1 LQACPTEL
9 PDAKKLCLQHAFM
22 GLRCVFMACTMRSWA
37 CRMWL
42 CPVCS
47 GVIIVAL
54 GTRYQNY
61 CANVSRTYIIN
72 PTKVQEG
79 QYAALL
85 KAHEAAIGAL
95 KEGAPAKAAMEAA
108 TKVGANSSRTVLLI
122 EGTWGL
128 GARSDLVAPILPHVC
143 T

>member
-1 LQACPTEL
+1 
-9 PDAKKLCLQHAFM
+9 M
-22 GLRCVFMACTMRSWA
+22 
-37 CRMWL
+37 
-42 CPVCS
+42 
-47 GVIIVAL
+47 AL

-72 PTKVQEG
+72 PTKTQEA

-108 TKVGANSSRTVLLI
+108 TKVGVDSSPTVLPMERRGGI
-122 EGTWGL
+122 WG
-128 GARSDLVAPILPHVC
+128 
-143 T
+143 